1 MLRLF
6 ICLLILLNIN
16 AGFVHAYHIVKQN
29 PVYRNYN
36 NDYYYLPR
44 ENLSA
49 LEKYTL
55 NRAYPRENP
64 VLRLERLENLAFG
77 SIQSGDLETRYK
89 KVENAILSRPKAVTK
104 KSALGNIV
112 SYFAGQPTG
121 ITPPV
126 YNSYHYPN
134 TDTGF
139 YNYHPSYGNQ
149 RYNQYSNGIFGH
161 GYSLMNSGFGNGSS
175 VTILP

>member
-1 MLRLF
+1 MLRFL
-6 ICLLILLNIN
+6 ICLLVLLGVNSVY
-16 AGFVHAYHIVKQN
+16 ASSYHLVRQY
-29 PVYRNYN
+29 PHYGNYN
-36 NDYYYLPR
+36 NSHSYLPR

-77 SIQSGDLETRYK
+77 SIQSGDLETRYRN
-89 KVENAILSRPKAVTK
+89 VENAILSRPKAVTK
-104 KSALGNIV
+104 RSALGNIV

-126 YNSYHYPN
+126 YNRYYYP
-134 TDTGF
+134 DTTTGY